1 MRFSNPVVH
10 QSSRLYRYAF
20 AFTLGVLLGSNGDLA
35 PQIEAAQA
43 QRNPVNQARITDIL
57 NGNQVY
63 IQNRRAAV
71 NAIATQGQ
79 QVRTE
84 RSRAELRF
92 NTGAV
97 GRLAQNTA
105 LTVGQ
110 DCIQVRRGQ
119 LLINGRGRG
128 CTNQMVL
135 GVRGTTYILDVT
147 ETGHATVT
155 VLEGSLELSIL
166 DPSLNDQ
173 SALNQR
179 IKHDP
184 NTGTH
189 PSCTLKQ
196 ENTTPVVSCAPLPLN
211 EGLSISVSAAGEL
224 QSIQPLSQAEFIAI
238 LTGPLMANYTTPL
251 PGQTQLQQSF
261 QRLYPGTPFPTIP
274 GPIPDNTSSQSQTGC
289 DATVASY
296 RREVEVLVDDNWTPP
311 PPPSPGI
318 WLAIVTY
325 DIDQDGE
332 VIDINISQSSGD
344 VSYDESALNSILT
357 APLPPPPDCH
367 PDDLL
372 EINHRFQLSYF

>member
-1 MRFSNPVVH
+1 MRFSNPIVH
-10 QSSRLYRYAF
+10 QSSRLYRHAF

-43 QRNPVNQARITDIL
+43 QRNPINQARITDIL

-155 VLEGSLELSIL
+155 LLRR
-166 DPSLNDQ
+166 Q
-173 SALNQR
+173 SR
-179 IKHDP
+179 
-184 NTGTH
+184 T
-189 PSCTLKQ
+189 
-196 ENTTPVVSCAPLPLN
+196 
-211 EGLSISVSAAGEL
+211 
-224 QSIQPLSQAEFIAI
+224 
-238 LTGPLMANYTTPL
+238 
-251 PGQTQLQQSF
+251 
-261 QRLYPGTPFPTIP
+261 
-274 GPIPDNTSSQSQTGC
+274 
-289 DATVASY
+289 
-296 RREVEVLVDDNWTPP
+296 
-311 PPPSPGI
+311 
-318 WLAIVTY
+318 
-325 DIDQDGE
+325 
-332 VIDINISQSSGD
+332 
-344 VSYDESALNSILT
+344 
-357 APLPPPPDCH
+357 
-367 PDDLL
+367 
-372 EINHRFQLSYF
+372 